1 MSRNVATGDKGLIM
15 SCLYFLL
22 EIIPPAADFCYFE
35 FLKLP
40 NLDFRDFLNQHFCI
54 CLRWFFQAPQIVW
67 FEWLL
72 LTLSRQASINCL
84 GKKMSL
90 LGQFLEFTTTHEL
103 WFHKNMSRLKQVRY
117 LMWAHKYN
125 YYKHG
130 TSYATSPP
138 QAKFWGF
145 PLCLHWIFF
154 VLRADFFQDSKT
166 IMRQTAP
173 PAQKLNFLGW
183 FFF

>member
-54 CLRWFFQAPQIVW
+54 VLDDFFQAPQIVW

-90 LGQFLEFTTTHEL
+90 LGQFLEFTTTQ
-103 WFHKNMSRLKQVRY
+103 S
-117 LMWAHKYN
+117 
-125 YYKHG
+125 
-130 TSYATSPP
+130 
-138 QAKFWGF
+138 
-145 PLCLHWIFF
+145 
-154 VLRADFFQDSKT
+154 
-166 IMRQTAP
+166 
-173 PAQKLNFLGW
+173 
-183 FFF
+183 

>member
-40 NLDFRDFLNQHFCI
+40 NLDFRDFLNQPTLLY

-90 LGQFLEFTTTHEL
+90 VGQFLEFTTTPEL
-103 WFHKNMSRLKQVRY
+103 WFHKNMPRLKKVRY

-130 TSYATSPP
+130 TSHATTAP
-138 QAKFWGF
+138 QANFRRF
-145 PLCLHWIFF
+145 PLCSHWIFF
-154 VLRADFFQDSKT
+154 VLRAYFSKKAK
-166 IMRQTAP
+166 QSY
-173 PAQKLNFLGW
+173 AQQRPQHKS
-183 FFF
+183 